1 LVKKTGGKGEKSM
14 KRKVLSALL
23 CAAMAT
29 SLFAGCGGGSD
40 DKSADNAATDD
51 AAASDDVASDDAAG
65 DDAAE
70 EEVAEESTEI
80 QTVVSTV
87 GPDSGTHM
95 EMWSFVELHNNF
107 YAKMLEKWN
116 EQNPDKQIQITFTTY
131 PFGDMHN
138 KLIMAL
144 QTGEGA
150 PDLCDIERNQFPNFL
165 QGEPQLY
172 ALNDALEPYMSDLVQ
187 SRFDIYSKD
196 GTYYGAP
203 THVGATVMF
212 YNDAILSQYGI
223 DYKTIKTWDDYTAA
237 AEKLKEA
244 SNGEVS
250 MTTVD
255 TGGTDWL
262 WISMAEHGEQY
273 IGDDGKVTVPE
284 SWNKMLT
291 MQQGWIN
298 DGLAVVSPEGQL
310 DTEGG
315 RQIIMDQKIAS
326 FPKAMWYMSRFLSYS
341 NGELPNMDEPGKW
354 AIAPLPVFEEGQPR
368 SVGIGGTGT
377 VVTNQATD
385 PALAAEFISYAKC
398 SYEGCVGIWE
408 ELGFDVCNTS
418 VWKDPEI
425 TQDTSNQYIAFF
437 KTNPFDVLNE
447 IEDEIAG
454 IQIND
459 GVFVLQ
465 DYVNVNTLNSIMEDG
480 QDVTE
485 ALQEAQDAVDLE
497 Q

>member
-1 LVKKTGGKGEKSM
+1 M
-14 KRKVLSALL
+14 KRKVLSAVL
-23 CAAMAT
+23 CAAMGV
-29 SLFAGCGGGSD
+29 SLLAGCGGGSSSSGD
-40 DKSADNAATDD
+40 TSSADNAATDD
-51 AAASDDVASDDAAG
+51 AAGDDAADDAG
-65 DDAAE
+65 DDAAADDAGE
-70 EEVAEESTEI
+70 EESTEVEADAV
-80 QTVVSTV
+80 TTV

-116 EQNPDKQIQITFTTY
+116 EANPDRQIQITFTTY

-138 KLIMAL
+138 KMIMAL

-150 PDLCDIERNQFPNFL
+150 PDLCDIERGQFPNFL

-172 ALNDALEPYMSDLVQ
+172 SLNDALAPYQADLVQ
-187 SRFDIYSKD
+187 SRFDIYAKD

-203 THVGATVMF
+203 THVGATVMY
-212 YNDAILSQYGI
+212 YNTAILDEYGI
-223 DYKTIKTWDDYTAA
+223 DYTTIKTWDDYTAA
-237 AEKLKEA
+237 AEQLKEA
-244 SNGEVS
+244 SNGEVT

-262 WISMAEHGEQY
+262 WIAMAEYGEDY
-273 IGDDGKVTVPE
+273 TDADGKVTVPA
-284 SWNKMLT
+284 SWEKMLT

-298 DGLAVVSPEGQL
+298 DGLAVVSPDGQL

-326 FPKAMWYMSRFLSYS
+326 FPKALWYMSRFLSYS
-341 NGELPNMDEPGKW
+341 NGDLPNMDEPGKW
-354 AIAPLPVFEEGQPR
+354 AIAPCPVFEEGQPR

-377 VVTNQATD
+377 VVTNQSVD
-385 PALAAEFISYAKC
+385 PALAAEFIAYAKC

-418 VWKDPEI
+418 VWTDTAI

-447 IEDEIAG
+447 IKNEIGAVTV
-454 IQIND
+454 NSN
-459 GVFVLQ
+459 VFVLQ
-465 DYVNVNTLNSIMEDG
+465 DYINVNSLNAIMEDG
-480 QDVTE
+480 QDVAE